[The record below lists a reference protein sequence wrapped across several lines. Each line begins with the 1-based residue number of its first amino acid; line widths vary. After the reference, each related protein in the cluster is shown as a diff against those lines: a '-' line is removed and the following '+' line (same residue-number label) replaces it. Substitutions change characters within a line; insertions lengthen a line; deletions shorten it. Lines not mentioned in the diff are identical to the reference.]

1 MTVTTRLD
9 SQPNTKTVH
18 RKLATYFEK
27 NKQQQHCHKQAKVQD
42 FKSKFKLHVMI
53 MQIIPVTQ

>member
-9 SQPNTKTVH
+9 SQPNTRTVH
-18 RKLATYFEK
+18 SKLGTYFEK
-27 NKQQQHCHKQAKVQD
+27 NKQQHCHKQAKVQD
-42 FKSKFKLHVMI
+42 FKSKLKLHVMI